1 MSEESKAVV
10 QKVYDAI
17 NAGDMGALA
26 AAVADDFVEH
36 ELQPGVPPNKDG
48 VIQFFTG
55 VASAFEGFRMDIEAM
70 HAEGD
75 RVSILCS
82 AHGKHV
88 GDFLGIPGTG
98 KDVSVPVADFFRVRG
113 DQVCEHWGVM
123 DSGAMLMQMG
133 ILQPPGA

>member
-1 MSEESKAVV
+1 MSEENKAVV

-17 NAGDMGALA
+17 NAGDMNVLA
-26 AAVADDFVEH
+26 AIVADDFVEH
-36 ELQPGVPPNKDG
+36 EIQPGVPPTKDG

-55 VASAFEGFRMDIEAM
+55 VTSAFEGFNMDIEAM

-75 RVSILCS
+75 RVSILCT
-82 AHGKHV
+82 ARGKHV

-113 DQVCEHWGVM
+113 NQVCEHWGVM

-133 ILQPPGA
+133 ILHPPGA